1 MVLDCMC
8 SLSIVPCDKS
18 DVPLAERLAL
28 LLKNPVG
35 GFRQRRQSAGHQ
47 SQPLS
52 SAHSVFRTESCL
64 PCQCPRPCVRK
75 VSLARKPCFAGWLAG
90 NIAPGSFCLLLLWQT
105 CKQPSRHRSAAASYC
120 SPILLTPWFEL
131 ENFMGTNQS
140 ERDNKDIT
148 THPVWKLCE
157 GIELL
162 KLFKKSILIV
172 ELKLLASGGV
182 NHKITRIICCTHFST
197 SCSTFCTVQ
206 QRLHLIFKFQR
217 TFQGWGR

>member
-75 VSLARKPCFAGWLAG
+75 VSLARKPCSAGWLAG
-90 NIAPGSFCLLLLWQT
+90 NTAPGSCCLLLLWKT
-105 CKQPSRHRSAAASYC
+105 CKQPSRHRSAAAACRRLLLLTNS
-120 SPILLTPWFEL
+120 SQPRIWALSFLAPDLIFELLTPWFKL
-131 ENFMGTNQS
+131 ENFVGTNQS
-140 ERDNKDIT
+140 ERDKKDIT
-148 THPVWKLCE
+148 MKTLWRYWNVK
-157 GIELL
+157 
-162 KLFKKSILIV
+162 IV
-172 ELKLLASGGV
+172 
-182 NHKITRIICCTHFST
+182 HTC
-197 SCSTFCTVQ
+197 
-206 QRLHLIFKFQR
+206 
-217 TFQGWGR
+217 GWRVF